1 MDKTLDGLKKLN
13 PKIDLYDINDP
24 IFNTYGKVLDS
35 QDFSKYF
42 EYLDQ
47 KTNVPKLDNVYIAH
61 DNNLSKFTN
70 TIDTIDDVF
79 GNIDVQMGYVNGN
92 NTKLNALEYHKSS
105 EINIA
110 LTPLVLIL
118 AQQSDLIENQLDTK
132 KVKAFYVPPKSAIE
146 FHPKTLHFSPCKVSD
161 GGFKCGVV
169 LPLGT
174 NTQFVKS
181 KSFEQ
186 KENYLLFKTNKW
198 LIAHPEH
205 EKMIALGAYVGL
217 KGTNIEIKY

>member
-1 MDKTLDGLKKLN
+1 MEKTLDILKKLN
-13 PKIDLYDINDP
+13 PEIKIYNINDS
-24 IFNTYGKVLDS
+24 IFHAYGKVLDA
-35 QDFSKYF
+35 QDFSTYFKYL
-42 EYLDQ
+42 EE
-47 KTNVPKLDNVYIAH
+47 KTTIPEFDNIYVAE
-61 DNNLSKFTN
+61 DKNLSIFVN
-70 TIDTIDDVF
+70 SISTIDEVF
-79 GNIDVQMGYVNGN
+79 GNIEIQMGYVNGN

-118 AQQSDLIENQLDTK
+118 ALQTDLIDNQLDTN
-132 KVKAFYVPPKSAIE
+132 KVKVFFVPPKTAVE

-174 NTQFVKS
+174 NTQFVKA
-181 KSFEQ
+181 KHYKD
-186 KENYLLFKTNKW
+186 KENQLLFKTNKW
-198 LIAHPEH
+198 LLAHAEH
-205 EKMIALGAYVGL
+205 KKMVELGAYVGL